1 MTRWPPAITL
11 PAVRVVLAIAAI
23 VLVLTAAV
31 APHVHEGR
39 LGSHACLACV
49 AAGGEEAASQT
60 PDVAPRPLVSGEVPH
75 FQPDAP
81 VFGLPL
87 GAIPGQSPPGV

>member
-1 MTRWPPAITL
+1 M
-11 PAVRVVLAIAAI
+11 RVVLAIAAI

-49 AAGGEEAASQT
+49 AAGGEEAAPQT
-60 PDVAPRPLVSGEVPH
+60 PDVAPRPLPAADVVLAAPA
-75 FQPDAP
+75 AP
-81 VFGLPL
+81 VTGKPL
-87 GAIPGQSPPGV
+87 GAVSGQSPPARA